1 MAQNLENKNTLKKLP
16 FYSEETKSVKKRI
29 KKLVILVFY
38 LNYHFFLKNVKNSV
52 NINSQKNCHS
62 FQKDQKN

>member
-1 MAQNLENKNTLKKLP
+1 MNESIILKKI
-16 FYSEETKSVKKRI
+16 TKN
-29 KKLVILVFY
+29 LLMLDFY
-38 LNYHFFLKNVKNSV
+38 LNYHIFLKNVKNSV